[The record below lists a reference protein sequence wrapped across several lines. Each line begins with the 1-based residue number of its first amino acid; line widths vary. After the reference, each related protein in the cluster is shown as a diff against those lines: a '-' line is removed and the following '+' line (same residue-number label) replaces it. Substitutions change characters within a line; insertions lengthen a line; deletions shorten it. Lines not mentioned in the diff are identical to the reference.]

1 MADETT
7 RTELDEAT
15 AETEIAC
22 GFYDDGR
29 NAEGDRRLAIAGVR
43 AQIASAEQLRRIA
56 DLMDGT
62 TDAPGLIGITG
73 HVTTGAP

>member
-1 MADETT
+1 MQKTDHMEAALTNLAAYDNAPGMVNAD
-7 RTELDEAT
+7 
-15 AETEIAC
+15 
-22 GFYDDGR
+22 
-29 NAEGDRRLAIAGVR
+29 DRLKLAGIH
-43 AQIASAEQLRRIA
+43 AQLAQAEQLKRIG